1 MSDIIA
7 GSPLIVVGSSAGGIE
22 ALTTLVGTLH
32 TPFPAPI
39 VIAQHLDPTRP
50 SHLGEILARRTALPV
65 LTVADHAIL
74 QAGTIY
80 VVPANRH
87 VQITDHDMTVLPDG
101 AGRPKP
107 SIDLLLS
114 SAATV
119 YGEQLIAVILTGTG
133 SDGAVGGRAVH
144 EAGGTVVIQNP
155 ATAAYPG
162 MPSSLA
168 PQTVDIVA
176 DLPQIG
182 PILHD
187 LLAGTAVPA
196 APEAIHNLDSLLEQV
211 REYSGIDFHAYK
223 PATIL
228 RRLQRRV
235 TATQCRDLADY
246 TVYLQNHS
254 EEVGR
259 LVSSFLIKVT
269 EFMRD
274 PELFTVLR
282 TQVLPELLA
291 AHRPR
296 RQELRIW
303 SAGCATGEEAYS
315 LAILVREALGPD
327 LGGFTVKIFAT
338 DLDADAIAFARQG
351 VYPAAALTGL
361 SADRIARYFSSSAGG
376 YAINKQVRS
385 LVIFGEHD
393 LGQHAPFPQI
403 DLVLCRN
410 VLIYFT
416 KELQQR
422 ALQLFAFALRDGGY
436 LVLGRTETVHP
447 LAEFFSPHLPPHKI
461 YRRQGLRPPSLLWP
475 AQMPVLQSL
484 PRSDQRA
491 NPGAARELFV
501 TQQEVLVIRAAWDNL
516 LHRLAIGVVVID
528 ARYDIQE
535 INSAARR
542 LLSIHTP
549 AIGEDFV
556 HLAQYIAPRPLRIA
570 IDRTIQTGEITGLE
584 DVEVPH
590 VTTGEPRH
598 LQLTCYPLQKS
609 GDVAALPTV
618 LIQVTDITASVIARQ
633 ALDQARAAMTAK
645 EAALTEAVADLE
657 TANARLARQNAEL
670 QQSNAELADAR
681 QLAEATVERHTRQME
696 HLVDTNRAV
705 LAAND
710 ELANVNVTL
719 RATSDTTQLIVE
731 QAQAATEEA
740 ETLNEE
746 LQAANEELE
755 TLNEQ
760 LQATIEE
767 LNTSNADLAVRGDD
781 LLRLTRAQEALQH
794 RLLQGV
800 IGAQENERRRVA
812 RELHDDI
819 GQSLTALVLALGVIQ
834 QALPE
839 SATREQHILEDA
851 TGLAENMMG
860 GLRRV
865 IADLRPPVLDDLGLV
880 PALRRLGN
888 DLQERTGVTVVV
900 QADDRSG
907 RLPPEVEITLFR
919 VAQEA
924 LTNIGKHAHAHQ
936 ASIMLRRTPGQVTLR
951 ITDDGQGLP
960 VSDDPDRET
969 TYRDGV
975 HFGLLGMQERVALLS
990 GVFRVEDAPQRGT
1003 TVSVEL
1009 PLEMA

>member
-1 MSDIIA
+1 MSDNIA
-7 GSPLIVVGSSAGGIE
+7 GVPLVVVGSSAGGVE
-22 ALTTLVGTLH
+22 ALTTLVGTLRV
-32 TPFPAPI
+32 PFPAPI

-65 LTVADHAIL
+65 VTVADHAIL
-74 QAGTIY
+74 QAGTVY
-80 VVPANRH
+80 VVPADRH

-114 SAATV
+114 SAAIV
-119 YGEQLIAVILTGTG
+119 YGEQLIAVILTGSG

-168 PQTVDIVA
+168 PQTVDIIA

-196 APEAIHNLDSLLEQV
+196 APEASPDLDSLLEQV
-211 REYSGIDFHAYK
+211 RGYSGIDFHAYK

-228 RRLQRRV
+228 RRLQRRI

-246 TVYLQNHS
+246 ALYLQNHS

-282 TQVLPELLA
+282 TQVLPELLT

-296 RQELRIW
+296 GQELRIW

-338 DLDADAIAFARQG
+338 DLDADAVAFARQG
-351 VYPAAALTGL
+351 VYPASALAGL
-361 SADRIARYFSSSAGG
+361 SADLIARYFSIGAGG

-436 LVLGRTETVHP
+436 LVLGRTETVRP
-447 LAEFFSPHLPPHKI
+447 LAEFFSPHLLPHKI

-475 AQMPVLQSL
+475 AQMPVLQPS
-484 PRSDQRA
+484 PRTDQRA
-491 NPGAARELFV
+491 NPSAARELFV

-556 HLAQYIAPRPLRIA
+556 HLAQYIAPRPLRTA

-590 VTTGEPRH
+590 VTTGEPLH
-598 LQLTCYPLQKS
+598 LQLTCYPLQES
-609 GDVAALPTV
+609 GDGATLPTV

-670 QQSNAELADAR
+670 QQSNAELAAAR

-696 HLVDTNRAV
+696 HLVNTNRAM
-705 LAAND
+705 LAANE

-767 LNTSNADLAVRGDD
+767 LNTSNADLAARGDD
-781 LLRLTRAQEALQH
+781 LQRLSVVQDALRH

-924 LTNIGKHAHAHQ
+924 LANIGKHARARQ
-936 ASIMLRRTPGQVTLR
+936 ASIMLRREPGQVTLR

-960 VSDDPDRET
+960 PSDDPDRET
-969 TYRDGV
+969 TYRDGA

-1003 TVSVEL
+1003 IVSVEL
-1009 PLEMA
+1009 PLKVA